1 MAVFLIPFWN
11 DLSSS
16 LAESLSMCW
25 QKASWYLTLLFYF
38 QNSHVFFVNSSFL
51 LSLSSPFHMV
61 CLFEIW
67 LELAGLHN
75 SLKISGKRNKNSC
88 IGWCCPGLGRRPEL
102 ENISAVS
109 GVKGRKLLPLDAS
122 LKEQHNKKGL
132 FGVSLQRSSQGAME
146 ATGLDWGRL

>member
-1 MAVFLIPFWN
+1 
-11 DLSSS
+11 
-16 LAESLSMCW
+16 
-25 QKASWYLTLLFYF
+25 
-38 QNSHVFFVNSSFL
+38 
-51 LSLSSPFHMV
+51 MV